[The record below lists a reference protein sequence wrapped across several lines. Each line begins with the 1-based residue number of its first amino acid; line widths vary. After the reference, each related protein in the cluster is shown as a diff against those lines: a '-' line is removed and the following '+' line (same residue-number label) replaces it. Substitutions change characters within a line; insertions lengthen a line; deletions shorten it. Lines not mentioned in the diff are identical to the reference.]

1 MRTQSASLHMTPDD
15 DFDEWQQLAESAIM
29 RESLINSLQREVL
42 RIVEPQMAVATT
54 LQGVTQMVHLP
65 ATATTDDL
73 LQEVKSLHGLDDDTE
88 VTLIVKGIPVPPGME
103 LQQSIIA
110 IPTGSHVPDAWPV
123 LVMTRPAAGVMTKP
137 SQVPSY
143 PEPERGTVVPNPFA
157 KWINPDP
164 FAKWTTRSA
173 GDDSHRSDLA
183 DSMDG
188 HAGRQEMDSTSG
200 GASAASDAST
210 APAQAMDDPTQVAN
224 APFSPDAAAYLEAL
238 RAGRAETALL
248 LEELAA
254 ARLQLDSFN
263 KELLEARQHLAGMFG
278 QRSPT
283 KPVSERYPVV
293 GDLGPAA
300 HSMQEGLDTPAADVS
315 AESYDTKQIVTSSNG
330 SVAAS
335 TAESAE
341 DVVARMKAMV
351 AAFEADQS
359 QPTAGLA
366 FQAGS
371 PPPAERARAPQ
382 PVDSPESAADAV
394 SRAQAMMEAHTLI
407 YG

>member
-1 MRTQSASLHMTPDD
+1 MRHSAL
-15 DFDEWQQLAESAIM
+15 
-29 RESLINSLQREVL
+29 
-42 RIVEPQMAVATT
+42 
-54 LQGVTQMVHLP
+54 
-65 ATATTDDL
+65 
-73 LQEVKSLHGLDDDTE
+73 
-88 VTLIVKGIPVPPGME
+88 
-103 LQQSIIA
+103 
-110 IPTGSHVPDAWPV
+110 
-123 LVMTRPAAGVMTKP
+123 TRP
-137 SQVPSY
+137 
-143 PEPERGTVVPNPFA
+143 
-157 KWINPDP
+157 
-164 FAKWTTRSA
+164 
-173 GDDSHRSDLA
+173 L
-183 DSMDG
+183 
-188 HAGRQEMDSTSG
+188 TSR
-200 GASAASDAST
+200 
-210 APAQAMDDPTQVAN
+210 P
-224 APFSPDAAAYLEAL
+224 Y
-238 RAGRAETALL
+238 AGRAETALL

>member
-1 MRTQSASLHMTPDD
+1 MTPDD

-54 LQGVTQMVHLP
+54 TGCHSNGASRPQRLRMTCGS
-65 ATATTDDL
+65 
-73 LQEVKSLHGLDDDTE
+73 KSLHGLDDDTE

-300 HSMQEGLDTPAADVS
+300 QSMQEGLDTPAADVS
-315 AESYDTKQIVTSSNG
+315 AG
-330 SVAAS
+330 
-335 TAESAE
+335 
-341 DVVARMKAMV
+341 AMT
-351 AAFEADQS
+351 QS
-359 QPTAGLA
+359 K
-366 FQAGS
+366 S
-371 PPPAERARAPQ
+371 
-382 PVDSPESAADAV
+382 
-394 SRAQAMMEAHTLI
+394 
-407 YG
+407 